1 MRAAIMLRLAF
12 ALASLP
18 MADAL
23 AAPPPCWPN
32 VTLPISVE
40 MARSPTTVEYGDVV
54 YSASQI
60 GVVWGYSCKASDG
73 LYYKVIAAGAWDVM
87 PRDWLYIADTL
98 LRGTDADRA
107 AAWNKYVTAAQ
118 WDARL
123 KSDLD
128 MVWAQLPGPP
138 PTPPVSVWRV
148 LADPFR
154 SDKKRLI
161 YTVVGGKRGPATS
174 PPQYIDAG
182 APCDPIT
189 TITEFGSTIFMSV
202 LGNPAL
208 IARCV
213 KQ

>member
-1 MRAAIMLRLAF
+1 MRAAIMRLAF

-32 VTLPISVE
+32 LTLPISVE
-40 MARSPTTVEYGDVV
+40 MARAPTTVEIGDVV
-54 YSASQI
+54 YAASPV
-60 GVVWGYSCKASDG
+60 GVVWGYTCKAVDG
-73 LYYKVIAAGAWDVM
+73 QHFKIIAAGAWENM

-107 AAWNKYVTAAQ
+107 AAWNKYATASE

-123 KSDLD
+123 KPDLD
-128 MVWAQLPGPP
+128 MVWAMLPNAPP
-138 PTPPVSVWRV
+138 PPPVVAWRV

-154 SDKKRLI
+154 TDKKRLV
-161 YTVVGGKRGPATS
+161 YTVVAGKRGPATS
-174 PPQYIDAG
+174 PAQYVDAG
-182 APCDPIT
+182 APCDPVT
-189 TITEFGSTIFMSV
+189 TITEFGSATFMSV